1 MMKNK
6 TINNKITPI
15 LFILL
20 TSSSQIAFSADLSGL
35 WQSIDDKT
43 GNVKTTIEIQPDAQG
58 IYTGTIKTISPRVGS
73 KLQETCINCPAPY
86 TNQRLVGLKTI
97 TGLKHVSGNDYAEG
111 QILDPISGKQANL
124 KAKLST
130 SGNRLNLQGFTNNIA
145 GRTQA
150 WIRVK

>member
-1 MMKNK
+1 MKNK

-43 GNVKTTIEIQPDAQG
+43 GNVKTTVEIRPDTQG

-73 KLQETCINCPAPY
+73 QLQETCTLCPIPH

-97 TGLKHVSGNDYAEG
+97 TGLKHVSGSDYAEG
-111 QILDPISGKQANL
+111 QILDPISGKQQSL
-124 KAKLST
+124 KAKLSA
-130 SGNRLNLQGFTNNIA
+130 SGNRLNLQGFSNNIA

>member
-1 MMKNK
+1 MM
-6 TINNKITPI
+6 NNKISP
-15 LFILL
+15 LFFTLL
-20 TSSSQIAFSADLSGL
+20 IGFSQITLAEDITGL

-43 GNVKTTIEIQPDAQG
+43 GNVKTTVEIRPDTQG

-73 KLQETCINCPAPY
+73 QLQETCTLCPIPH